1 MKPVHMLMAGA
12 VLALGLVTPAP
23 AQEATGTM
31 PDFTGATW
39 YNTPPLTVADFED
52 HAVLVEVFRTW

>member
-1 MKPVHMLMAGA
+1 MNPLHILLAGA
-12 VLALGLVTPAP
+12 ALALGLAAPAP
-23 AQEATGTM
+23 AQEASGTM

-39 YNTPPLTVADFED
+39 YNTPPLTTADLED